1 MHRPRPVTEVPDVV
15 GLGAEDACDIVRR
28 AGLVPVGPDGADAPQ
43 SGVVSS
49 QRPIGAAGAEEGAT
63 VVLWTHPGRDAA
75 EALVGPSPT
84 ESADLDP
91 A

>member
-28 AGLVPVGPDGADAPQ
+28 AGLVPVGPDGAPAPGT
-43 SGVVSS
+43 GVVSA
-49 QRPIGAAGAEEGAT
+49 QRPIGAAGAEEGAK
-63 VVLWTHPGRDAA
+63 VALWTHPGKDSA
-75 EALVGPSPT
+75 EALVGPSPR
-84 ESADLDP
+84 ESADFDP